1 MNLPVF
7 KPTITAAKPFR
18 QTGLINGKACHA
30 FTVPDGV
37 DANDALEEASSI
49 MSTTFDM
56 LTEAGFGNMKI
67 EGNFAWMLLNTL
79 ESAKALLDAVI
90 AGMESEEEIRA
101 ALHRCRDQDMARECN
116 IGGKSGTRRAA

>member
-30 FTVPDGV
+30 FTVPEGV

-56 LTEAGFGNMKI
+56 ITEAGFGNMSI

-90 AGMESEEEIRA
+90 AGMESEEEILA
-101 ALHRCRDQDMARECN
+101 ALHRCRDQDMARESN
-116 IGGKSGTRRAA
+116 IGGKCGTQRDA

>member
-37 DANDALEEASSI
+37 DANDALKEASSI

-56 LTEAGFGNMKI
+56 ITEAGFGNMSI

-101 ALHRCRDQDMARECN
+101 ALHRCRDQDMARESN